1 MWNNN
6 KPPLHPS
13 LKGIKYVL
21 FPQHKYL
28 QYWDNTFLCVLIY
41 YCFSIPYTAGVSGG
55 YWMYHYEW
63 WFIVNM
69 ILNAFYLGKRVEYC
83 SCVLIVDE
91 CHRLTIQPYNL
102 IVFYLPLYFVISFI
116 SGYDTVIFQ
125 SILQWRWCDCLWITS
140 NCKELCFLWKF
151 LRPFA
156 CISSITGE
164 NV

>member
-1 MWNNN
+1 MFAFDWTTTLVKRERTKPQLVMGNNN

-21 FPQHKYL
+21 FPQDKYV

-69 ILNAFYLGKRVEYC
+69 ILNAFYLGKRVK
-83 SCVLIVDE
+83 
-91 CHRLTIQPYNL
+91 
-102 IVFYLPLYFVISFI
+102 F
-116 SGYDTVIFQ
+116 TVV
-125 SILQWRWCDCLWITS
+125 C
-140 NCKELCFLWKF
+140 
-151 LRPFA
+151 
-156 CISSITGE
+156 
-164 NV
+164 